1 MKSGLRQ
8 SLIQT
13 CLLAAALALPAV
25 VQAQFA
31 YTTTNSAIT
40 ITGYGGSGGAVIIPD
55 TINGLPVRSIG
66 YGALGDREDITSVTI
81 PNSVTNI
88 EDSSFIET
96 GLTNVAIGDSV
107 VRIGSDA
114 FAYCR
119 SLTTIT
125 IGTSVTSIGE
135 DTFTECASP
144 SASVIF

>member
-66 YGALGDREDITSVTI
+66 YGALGAMPYRDS
-81 PNSVTNI
+81 TNI
-88 EDSSFIET
+88 ST
-96 GLTNVAIGDSV
+96 RYNYGA
-107 VRIGSDA
+107 
-114 FAYCR
+114 
-119 SLTTIT
+119 
-125 IGTSVTSIGE
+125 
-135 DTFTECASP
+135 
-144 SASVIF
+144 